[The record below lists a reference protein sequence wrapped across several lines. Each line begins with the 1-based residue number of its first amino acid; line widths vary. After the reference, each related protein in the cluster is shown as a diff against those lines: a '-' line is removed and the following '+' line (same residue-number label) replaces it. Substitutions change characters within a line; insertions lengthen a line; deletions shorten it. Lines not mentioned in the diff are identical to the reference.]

1 MFVFISINLLL
12 LHNSTLHI
20 FLVGSSTSIS
30 SIKCS
35 LSAVNFE
42 VIVGNLWILWQLQ
55 INSPQLDQMGHKLF
69 FSQTEHHT
77 QHQQYEALQLFVPL
91 ICDVF
96 YYLHGLE
103 KQKFLLILLLRLKCA
118 TPDEY
123 PAEEYIHFVFFR
135 V

>member
-1 MFVFISINLLL
+1 MFVFISIYLLL
-12 LHNSTLHI
+12 LHNSTLYI
-20 FLVGSSTSIS
+20 FLVGSSTSKR

-55 INSPQLDQMGHKLF
+55 IYPPQLDQMGHKLF
-69 FSQTEHHT
+69 FSETEHHT

-96 YYLHGLE
+96 YYLHGL
-103 KQKFLLILLLRLKCA
+103 K
-118 TPDEY
+118 
-123 PAEEYIHFVFFR
+123 
-135 V
+135 